1 MTVSVFWGV
10 FEVIKLSVIGAFE
23 VILSSQDNLGAQ
35 DNLTRFLLMT
45 KLTQFEELGLKFFTK
60 CVNKNNVAFLG
71 FCIYCL
77 T

>member
-10 FEVIKLSVIGAFE
+10 FEVIKFSVIGAFE

-35 DNLTRFLLMT
+35 DNLTRFPLTT

-60 CVNKNNVAFLG
+60 CVNKNKVAFLG
-71 FCIYCL
+71 FL
-77 T
+77 FTA